1 MLGVFSAM
9 DIAASGLSAERTRM
23 NTIASNLANAQTTRT
38 AEGGPY
44 RRVDPV
50 FEAIA
55 LDKMRALSPSER
67 SVSMVQVTEIVQDER
82 PGHMVFSPGHPDAN
96 ADGYL
101 EYPNVNIVRCFRRTL
116 RSHRRCCPA
125 ASLRQTRCLPQ
136 VRASSTWSCAP
147 ISVRNTPTI

>member
-9 DIAASGLSAERTRM
+9 EIAASGLSAQRTRM

-38 AEGGPY
+38 AAGGPY
-44 RRVDPV
+44 KRVDPV

-67 SVSMVQVTEIVQDER
+67 SVSMVHVTQIVQDQR

-96 ADGYL
+96 KDGYL
-101 EYPNVNIVRCFRRTL
+101 EYPNVNIVEEMVNMIT
-116 RSHRRCCPA
+116 
-125 ASLRQTRCLPQ
+125 AS
-136 VRASSTWSCAP
+136 RAYEAGVSSVEATQKMANSALDLG
-147 ISVRNTPTI
+147 RG